1 MRTLKSIKSVKSVKS
16 AKAARATSTLPKLPK
31 VCGSSATTDS
41 PFKFSNAIVATR
53 HRRVEVIA
61 SPGSGKTHTLIRRV
75 LWLLEQGVA
84 ADKISVLSFSN
95 STVAELKLRI
105 TQATVTNTG
114 GGESDS
120 ELSSQLRRVSVTT
133 AHAYALGLARRA
145 KSGTASGVRYKGN
158 IVTDKTQHALIVR
171 AIKRVIKKAIKEE
184 IWLKA
189 STLVRKR
196 RMELAEHLAKAQAAP
211 EIARLFSVVAAS
223 RKSLADVV
231 AGSGFDALRKVE
243 GAGSQHASAIRE
255 SKSATNR
262 LVKVLLEV
270 AKQYAA
276 VKRERKCIDY
286 GDMLS
291 LAIDQ
296 VERDS
301 THVQHTHFLVD
312 EFQDCSAAQVALLA
326 RLAALPNRQIMVF
339 GDPSQAVYGFMGAA
353 YVSLS
358 SELDSVKRMRLPVSV
373 RLTAEVAALASA
385 VVTAR
390 GKDRIATAKSGAR
403 PVLIELASTSALRDA
418 VVLDVQRL
426 VRKGVAL
433 SDIAVLA
440 RTKAQL
446 YEIEAALLAAKIDT
460 NRLGKN
466 RQHLH
471 LRNVLRLV
479 HLIER
484 HVSKALGAKQRI
496 EAKAVESLLAKAAGR
511 ANIEPAGA
519 SIKQAIAEVRIASRS
534 SSLAGRYQGC
544 VRAYLKLLGGSRE
557 NKEIQHEL
565 ARWEPL
571 CSEHNSSKAMREALK
586 TVPTEKLVTATIHAA
601 KGREWKHVRVVGV
614 TEGLLPIY
622 HAKDESAIHEEM
634 RLMYVAITRAID
646 TLKLYHAPMTHT
658 RSGNTFDELSRF
670 VSRANVLQRL
680 KHVTRTR

>member
-1 MRTLKSIKSVKSVKS
+1 M
-16 AKAARATSTLPKLPK
+16 PKPQK
-31 VCGSSATTDS
+31 VGGSSATTDS
-41 PFKFSNAIVATR
+41 PVKFSNAIVTTR
-53 HRRVEVIA
+53 QRRVEVIA

-84 ADKISVLSFSN
+84 AEKIAVLSFSN
-95 STVAELKLRI
+95 STVAELKLRLANVA
-105 TQATVTNTG
+105 ATDTGGKESNTG
-114 GGESDS
+114 EAESDS
-120 ELSSQLRRVSVTT
+120 ELSSQLKRVSVTT
-133 AHAYALGLARRA
+133 AHAYALGLARRV
-145 KSGTASGVRYKGN
+145 KSGTASGARYKGN
-158 IVTDKTQHALIVR
+158 IVADKTQHALIVR
-171 AIKRVIKKAIKEE
+171 AIKRVIKKAINEE

-189 STLVRKR
+189 SNLVRKR
-196 RMELAEHLAKAQAAP
+196 QLELAEHLAKAQAAP
-211 EIARLFSVVAAS
+211 EIARLFGVVAAS
-223 RKSLADVV
+223 RKSLPDVV
-231 AGSGFDALRKVE
+231 AGSGFDALRTLE
-243 GAGSQHASAIRE
+243 GAVSDVRPAIGE

-276 VKRERKCIDY
+276 VKRGRKCIDY

-296 VERDS
+296 VESDS
-301 THVQHTHFLVD
+301 THVKHTHFLVD

-358 SELDSVKRMRLPVSV
+358 SELDSVIRMRLPVSV

-385 VVTAR
+385 VVNAR
-390 GKDRIATAKSGAR
+390 GNNRIATAKSGAR

-426 VRKGVAL
+426 VDQGVAL

-466 RQHLH
+466 RRHLH
-471 LRNVLRLV
+471 VRNVLRFV
-479 HLIER
+479 RLIER
-484 HVSKALGAKQRI
+484 HASQAVGTKQRI
-496 EAKAVESLLAKAAGR
+496 EAKAIESLLAKAAGR

-519 SIKQAIAEVRIASRS
+519 SIKQAIVEVRIASRS

-586 TVPTEKLVTATIHAA
+586 TMPTEKVVTATIHAA

-622 HAKDESAIHEEM
+622 HAKEESAIREEM
-634 RLMYVAITRAID
+634 KLMYVAVTRAID
-646 TLKLYHAPMTHT
+646 TLKLYHAVAPHT
-658 RSGNTFDELSRF
+658 RSGKTFDKLSRF
-670 VSRANVLQRL
+670 VANADVLKRLNHVPVTDNKRSRCD
-680 KHVTRTR
+680 